1 MNKDQIINEMR
12 ILEQNLQNLFIQRQ
26 TFQMELD
33 ETQSALTEIEKSGDE
48 IFKVIGQLMIKT
60 EKSKVKEELFDKEKI
75 LNLRIKSIEKQEVFL
90 TKQLDELR
98 EKIMKTINS

>member
-1 MNKDQIINEMR
+1 MIPA
-12 ILEQNLQNLFIQRQ
+12 FI
-26 TFQMELD
+26 FVL
-33 ETQSALTEIEKSGDE
+33 GN
-48 IFKVIGQLMIKT
+48 MIKT